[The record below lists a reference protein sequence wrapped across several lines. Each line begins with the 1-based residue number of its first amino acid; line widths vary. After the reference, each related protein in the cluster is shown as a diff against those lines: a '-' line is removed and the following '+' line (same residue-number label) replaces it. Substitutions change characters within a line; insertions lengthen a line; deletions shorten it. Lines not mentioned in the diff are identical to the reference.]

1 MSVFNKF
8 EKKAAEESENAVLRR
23 QNLREVIKS
32 LEKNEIIMEQAED
45 KKVSAP
51 DDCKLGGKPYLPANF
66 EWPTF
71 ESEED
76 GIERPLSFFCQINL
90 AQVKP
95 YDKDNVLPE
104 RGMLYFFYECETSMW
119 GFDPSEADAARAFY
133 FENTDG
139 FVLLDLPD
147 ELAEE
152 YVIPEIAVEFKSK
165 KSYPNFEEFDCY
177 SDLDCDYDDYFEIL
191 EEFGVDVDR
200 DPEDHKLL
208 GYADI
213 IQSEMLTECESIA
226 RICDG
231 DTISYG
237 DVSGEVRADVKK
249 GAGNWTLLL
258 QLSTITKGDYEW
270 MFGDGGMLYFYI
282 KKDDLA
288 AKRFDKMHF
297 SVQCY

>member
-1 MSVFNKF
+1 MSIFDKC
-8 EKKAAEESENAVLRR
+8 KKNATKKPG
-23 QNLREVIKS
+23 NLREVIKS
-32 LEKNEIIMEQAED
+32 LEKNEIIMKQAD
-45 KKVSAP
+45 NKNVSAP

-95 YDKDNVLPE
+95 YDKDNVLPG
-104 RGMLYFFYECETSMW
+104 RGMLYFFYECGSSTW
-119 GFDPSEADAARAFY
+119 GFDPADNGAARVFY
-133 FENTDG
+133 FENTAG
-139 FVLLDLPD
+139 FVPLDLPD

-152 YVIPEIAVEFKSK
+152 YVIPEIAVEFRSQI
-165 KSYPNFEEFDCY
+165 SCPCFEEFENH
-177 SDLDCDYDDYFEIL
+177 SDLDCDWNDYDDEL
-191 EEFGVDVDR
+191 KKLGVDTDCGAG
-200 DPEDHKLL
+200 DHKLL

-213 IQSEMLTECESIA
+213 IQGEMLTECESIG
-226 RICDG
+226 RMRG
-231 DTISYG
+231 GYTRSYG
-237 DVSGEVRADVKK
+237 NVSDEVSSDIKRC
-249 GAGNWTLLL
+249 AGNWTLLL

-270 MFGDGGMLYFYI
+270 MFDDGGMLYFYI

-288 AKRFDKMHF
+288 AKRFDKTHF